1 MTDSGFRAASRPP
14 DFDAQIAEAFA
25 IINQGRAAI
34 GKPAFAWSDAHAAS
48 AQELTDWQ
56 WNAYLTGSDD
66 VDTAP
71 HFDYV
76 GRLERHGLV
85 VQGMWG
91 RGVSEY
97 DYGGSSDGT
106 GDDGKEY
113 PPTPT
118 GWRHPFR
125 TAANHAIHMVDVV
138 ATGTF
143 AKRNPGEGHVADFR
157 GDWTHIG
164 VGWAGGFFVVDYG
177 YLPLPQP
184 VDVR

>member
-1 MTDSGFRAASRPP
+1 MTTRPD
-14 DFDAQIAEAFA
+14 DFDAQIAAAFA
-25 IINQGRAAI
+25 IINRGREAI
-34 GKPAFAWSDAHAAS
+34 GKPAFAWSAAHAAS
-48 AQELTDWQ
+48 AQELADWQ
-56 WNAYLTGSDD
+56 WNAYTTGSDD

-71 HFDYV
+71 HFDYM

-97 DYGGSSDGT
+97 DYGGSSWGR

-113 PPTPT
+113 PPTPS
-118 GWRHPFR
+118 GWCHPYR
-125 TAANHAIHMVDVV
+125 TAVNHANHMVDVV
-138 ATGTF
+138 ATGPY
-143 AKRNPGEGHVADFR
+143 AKQNPDEGHVSDFR
-157 GDWTHIG
+157 GGWTHAG

-184 VDVR
+184 VEVW